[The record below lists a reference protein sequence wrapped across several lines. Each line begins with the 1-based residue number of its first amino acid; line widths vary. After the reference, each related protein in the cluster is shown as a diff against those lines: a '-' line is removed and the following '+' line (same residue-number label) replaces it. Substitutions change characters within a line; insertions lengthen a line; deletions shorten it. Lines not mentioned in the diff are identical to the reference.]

1 MLVTAELGQFLVLLE
16 LPIFLS
22 NLMLD
27 CILGSWLRFRD
38 HLQHFQFAGCILDCM
53 VFDLQGILDSAEN
66 LESSADFDL
75 YLYPHSCL
83 DSKKLQVR
91 KWERLRCIQVTNPRQ
106 DPCRL
111 VTLQLDCHSQEMHD
125 NGLEKRRNLQ
135 VSLERYHL
143 D

>member
-27 CILGSWLRFRD
+27 CILGSCQCFRD

-66 LESSADFDL
+66 LESIVDFDL
-75 YLYPHSCL
+75 YLYPNSCL
-83 DSKKLQVR
+83 DSKNFEVGK
-91 KWERLRCIQVTNPRQ
+91 
-106 DPCRL
+106 
-111 VTLQLDCHSQEMHD
+111 
-125 NGLEKRRNLQ
+125 
-135 VSLERYHL
+135 
-143 D
+143 